1 MKTHYDIQIL
11 TEMELAQMLQID
23 VQTVIRLRN
32 SGRIP
37 YLRIAK
43 GLLRYNLYD
52 VVSALTERKRGESR
66 LPLSKP
72 RSILGKPLGSARKN

>member
-11 TEMELAQMLQID
+11 TEAELAQTLQID

-43 GLLRYNLYD
+43 GLLRYNLND
-52 VVSALTERKRGESR
+52 VVSALTERKKCESS
-66 LPLSKP
+66 LPLSKSRP
-72 RSILGKPLGSARKN
+72 IFGKPLGSCEKN